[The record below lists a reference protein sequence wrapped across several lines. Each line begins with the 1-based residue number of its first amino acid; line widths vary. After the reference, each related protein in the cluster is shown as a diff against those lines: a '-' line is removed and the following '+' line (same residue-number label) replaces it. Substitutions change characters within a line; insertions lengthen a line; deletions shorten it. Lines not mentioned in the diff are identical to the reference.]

1 VKTIQIDRD
10 LHALLT
16 SRAESAEEPL
26 SAVLRRELAIAPPL
40 VALEVDDD
48 VYSFL
53 VSRAAD
59 VGESASSILRRE
71 LKLSVGGGAVDPDG
85 QRGIVEF
92 HIPRA
97 VGAGPWNTREQ
108 MIQARVGDTLRLV
121 NDDTVPRRLHTSGSP
136 FPHPDADIMPGQ
148 AEDLLLLTPFDP
160 GLNQPLHDHVHGVGA
175 QFWITVQA

>member
-1 VKTIQIDRD
+1 VKTIQIDQE

-16 SRAESAEEPL
+16 SRAKPADASL

-40 VALEVDDD
+40 VALDVDDD

-53 VSRAAD
+53 VSRATD

-71 LKLSVGGGAVDPDG
+71 LKLPGGGSVDPDG
-85 QRGIVEF
+85 QPGVVEF
-92 HIPRA
+92 HIPRGVA
-97 VGAGPWNTREQ
+97 AGPWNTREQ

-148 AEDLLLLTPFDP
+148 AEDLVLLTPFDP
-160 GLNQPLHDHVHGVGA
+160 GINQPLHDHVHGLAA
-175 QFWITVQA
+175 QFWITVRA